1 MEQPTN
7 LRQRLLRSSNK
18 IKVIIAIVLIAAI
31 GLAVHSYQA
40 KNAVKGQRA
49 GDVKPAVDVVTV
61 ARKDMMK
68 KIELTGQ
75 TVPESQVDISAKYAG
90 KITQVSV
97 SLGDRVTAG
106 QVLIVQDTN
115 DVDIS
120 IQQNGASL
128 RQADADAVESNAS
141 FEANYQKAQADYQ
154 HYVTNYQRYLTL
166 YNQGA
171 VSKEALD
178 NAEQQMTAAKAAVD
192 TWAKQLL
199 GGSAASV
206 ESKRAA
212 RDKAGYAIDALQ
224 NQRNDLVLRAP
235 RDGVIGY
242 RQAEVGAI
250 ATAGQKL
257 LSIVDNS
264 KIYVDCAV
272 SEQDIGQIAMAMPTS
287 IAVESLGKTYA
298 GKIIYVSPA
307 MDSKTQ
313 TFTVRVALDQP
324 DDSIKAGMF
333 ARTNIEVLLRP
344 QTLFVPKEAVVS
356 LNGTDRIFV
365 VDSNN
370 KVTERVVKLGLRN
383 DTGIEILSGIEEG
396 DQVAVTNLGRLKTGM
411 TVTANAISG

>member
-31 GLAVHSYQA
+31 GLAIHSYQT

-49 GDVKPAVDVVTV
+49 GDLKPAVDVVTV

-212 RDKAGYAIDALQ
+212 RDKASYAIDALQ
-224 NQRNDLVLRAP
+224 NQRNDLVMRAP

-287 IAVESLGKTYA
+287 IAIESLGKTYS